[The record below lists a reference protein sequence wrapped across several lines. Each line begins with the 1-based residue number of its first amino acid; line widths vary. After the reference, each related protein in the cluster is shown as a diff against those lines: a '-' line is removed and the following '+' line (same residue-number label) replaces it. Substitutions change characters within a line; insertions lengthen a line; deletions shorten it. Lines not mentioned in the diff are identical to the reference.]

1 MAVIEI
7 LLGDEKHLSAKQIY
21 ERVKVDFPMTSLATI
36 YKTLAVLKKMGEI
49 LEIDL
54 GTDSA
59 RYDGGNGNRH
69 DGVGYSDGDG
79 PAGRDRGSGGGGEG
93 SLASGQADRLS
104 LQVARLVRV
113 A

>member
-1 MAVIEI
+1 MIEI

-36 YKTLAVLKKMGEI
+36 YKTLAVLKKMVEI

-69 DGVGYSDGDG
+69 DGADYSDGDG
-79 PAGRDRGSGGGGEG
+79 PAGRDRGSGGGEG